1 MRILVKKIFRAGART
16 GKSSGKE
23 RDCQERN
30 SNRTGTLNINLAS
43 VVHMK
48 WISQLVNSMRQF
60 ISCPLFIGHLSL
72 RIDITKYSKQSSCAY
87 IYFNLY
93 YSYSRTYWDYNEN
106 LILEELVAVLDYP
119 ALHKPHIAI
128 YIIRKNT
135 LHHKIKNV
143 SLCHTKIITC
153 RLFVL
158 IYKEQYHV

>member
-1 MRILVKKIFRAGART
+1 MKKIFRAGART

-93 YSYSRTYWDYNEN
+93 ILSYILRLYEK